1 MHGWELREARR
12 KAGLTLLQLAV
23 AAGTSET
30 NVAAYE
36 RGAKTPADATLRRL
50 RDVIAVGA
58 ASRIHTERLM
68 TVPAAAAAIRRG
80 LRTGASTAEL
90 LRIVREMRTHAGV
103 VASVGERKA
112 FFAAPT
118 TTGDQRWDAMLAGVV
133 EDWALT
139 HGFAPPE
146 WSRGHALPTFWFV
159 GESPGLQVYAFAHS
173 PMSLQ
178 VRGVLVDPGDL
189 EAV

>member
-1 MHGWELREARR
+1 VNGWELREARR
-12 KAGLTLLQLAV
+12 RAGLTLRAV
-23 AAGTSET
+23 ADAAGTAET

-36 RGAKTPADATLRRL
+36 RGVKSPTPSTLSRL
-50 RDVIAVGA
+50 LDVIAVGA
-58 ASRIHTERLM
+58 ASRIHSERLL

-80 LRTGASTAEL
+80 LRAGSSTAEL
-90 LRIVREMRTHAGV
+90 LRIVREMRTHAGFV
-103 VASVGERKA
+103 ETAPERRA

-133 EDWALT
+133 EDLALAQ
-139 HGFAPPE
+139 GFPSPA
-146 WSRGHALPTFWFV
+146 WTRGHALPTFWFV
-159 GESPGLQVYAFAHS
+159 GASRSLHAYAFAHS

-178 VRGVLVDPGDL
+178 IRGVLVDPADL